1 MDLKNYK
8 NLLENEKK
16 LLEEELGGLG
26 KVDED
31 GDWEAMPDNELSSQ
45 EVQDEADIAD
55 KANDYEE
62 RSSKLN
68 LLEKRL
74 ADINT
79 SLSNIDSNSFGNCGI
94 CLKQIEIDRL
104 DANPAA
110 QTCKECMEK
119 VT

>member
-16 LLEEELGGLG
+16 LLEEELGGIG
-26 KVDED
+26 RIDEA
-31 GDWEAMPDNELSSQ
+31 GNWEAVPDDELSNQ
-45 EVQDEADIAD
+45 EVQDEADIAE

-74 ADINT
+74 ADIKT
-79 SLSNIDSNSFGNCGI
+79 SLTNIENDSFGNCEI
-94 CLKQIEIDRL
+94 CQKQIEIDRL

-110 QTCKECMEK
+110 QTCKGCMEK